1 LNVENDEIVG
11 VTPNN
16 DHPVSRGKL
25 CVKGWQGY
33 SFVHHR
39 DRLKQPLIK
48 GEDGNF
54 HEATWE
60 AAYDYISTKLKGIIE
75 EKGPEAVGILSSARC
90 TNEENYLMV
99 KFARQV
105 LRTNNIDH
113 CARL

>member
-1 LNVENDEIVG
+1 MKKVLTTCGYCGCGCNFYLNVENDEVVG
-11 VTPNN
+11 VTPKN

-54 HEATWE
+54 HEDTWE
-60 AAYDYISTKLKGIIE
+60 AAYDYIGTKLRGIIE
-75 EKGPEAVGILSSARC
+75 KKCSIFNCMAAYWTYIIL
-90 TNEENYLMV
+90 
-99 KFARQV
+99 F
-105 LRTNNIDH
+105 
-113 CARL
+113 